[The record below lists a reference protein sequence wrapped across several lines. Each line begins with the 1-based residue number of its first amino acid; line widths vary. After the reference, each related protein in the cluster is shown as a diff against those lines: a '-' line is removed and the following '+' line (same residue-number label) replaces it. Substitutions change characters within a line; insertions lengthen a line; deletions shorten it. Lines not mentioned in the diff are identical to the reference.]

1 MCLVNVVF
9 WLRIFVDLTVT
20 ISNKSSHGMSLVCM
34 SLYIGIYLIF
44 YRTYLMSDW
53 EITIQARKK
62 EKTMKYI

>member
-1 MCLVNVVF
+1 
-9 WLRIFVDLTVT
+9 
-20 ISNKSSHGMSLVCM
+20 MSLVCM